1 MDAFQTNAVA
11 GLEEVENAIAMNVYP
26 NPASDVVNVEFTG
39 NNGNYS
45 VSLLD
50 LQGRVIYTTVSN
62 NVVGN
67 QTITVPVS
75 AVASGS
81 YIVKV
86 SGNGVS
92 KVQNVVIK

>member
-1 MDAFQTNAVA
+1 MS
-11 GLEEVENAIAMNVYP
+11 VYP
-26 NPASDVVNVEFTG
+26 NPASEEVNVEFTG

-75 AVASGS
+75 EVASGS

>member
-1 MDAFQTNAVA
+1 
-11 GLEEVENAIAMNVYP
+11 MNVYP

-50 LQGRVIYTTVSN
+50 LQGRVIYSTVSN

-75 AVASGS
+75 EVAGGS